1 MQVFDF
7 STRAK
12 QNFPK
17 WVAQGIAL
25 PNDSTAPQPECTK
38 CGRLM
43 IRTPFKRYGVLFQG
57 HFEFTCDCENEQ
69 TAISTI
75 VSPEST
81 ADQRTRVIL
90 VYGIALRITPDE
102 ARMYL
107 QAAQQGRKM
116 FVIRDYVLDRLY
128 PIIPVEEYEKQMDKR
143 YRRDD

>member
-1 MQVFDF
+1 METFDF
-7 STRAK
+7 TERARR
-12 QNFPK
+12 NFVK
-17 WVAQGIAL
+17 WVAQGIAI
-25 PNDSTAPQPECTK
+25 PNESTALQPDCMK
-38 CGRLM
+38 CGRPM
-43 IRTPFKRYGVLFQG
+43 IRTPFKRYGVTFDS

-75 VSPEST
+75 VSQPSTEPE
-81 ADQRTRVIL
+81 RNRVVL

-128 PIIPVEEYEKQMDKR
+128 PIIPVEEYERQVDRR